1 MTLFEIL
8 AVLFAA
14 GMSGG
19 LVNAILADRG
29 LVLPK
34 LERLGDQ
41 TLILRL
47 GFVGNVVIGGFA
59 ALMIGGL
66 YGPMSAMEVSG
77 ATIRLHMSFASL
89 AAAILTGAAG
99 ARVFSQEI
107 EKRYT
112 RASQRRVEKS
122 LMQTTD
128 DSHVK
133 PKRN

>member
-8 AVLFAA
+8 AVLFAG

-19 LVNAILADRG
+19 FVNAIMVDSG
-29 LVLPK
+29 LILP
-34 LERLGDQ
+34 RLDHLSDQ
-41 TLILRL
+41 TILRL
-47 GFVGNVVIGGFA
+47 GFVGNLIVGGFA

-66 YGPMSAMEVSG
+66 YGPMSAMELSG
-77 ATIRLHMSFASL
+77 ARVKMHMSFSSL

-112 RASQRRVEKS
+112 RASQRSVAKTLKR
-122 LMQTTD
+122 TI
-128 DSHVK
+128 DSQDVG
-133 PKRN
+133 PKQH